1 MGRAHIVNSF
11 RKPRSALLI
20 SAALVAYL
28 AIVLAF
34 VSDRLVTRIYY
45 LWQDRWV
52 AVALIAGFLIV
63 AFVRVPGALRLPVR
77 PPSFPAVMLVAAVLL
92 ALTWWGTRAIMLDY
106 PLTRDEVSAWFD
118 SLIFATG
125 QPAAM
130 VPAWLRPY
138 LEAMVV
144 AFQLPIEG
152 NVAVVSAYM
161 PGNAAM
167 RAVMMRVAEP
177 EVLNPL
183 LLAIGF
189 IAAWDA
195 ARRLF
200 PDTPGAIWVCL
211 LTYALSAQALVNA
224 MTSYAMTA
232 HLALNM
238 VWLALFLRDRPWAH
252 AVAMATGA
260 WAIGIHQIVFHPLF
274 AVPFILL
281 LLKDR
286 RWVLVAAY
294 GAAYAAAMLGWMSWY
309 GYVRHV
315 ADAAAPAGEGEGII
329 GFIRY
334 RVISLF
340 ETINTYTL
348 PLMVYNLLRFF
359 AWMPMFVLPLLGAAF
374 LQARRKFELPAALL
388 SGVVLTFLAMTVLLP
403 YQGHGWGY
411 RYFHGVIPNVVLLS
425 GLGFMAWRERD
436 ARQAEGMVALLG
448 AATIMIQLPF
458 LFWQANRFVVPY
470 AELTERIGRQT
481 QADFLIL
488 ETRPPG
494 SAIDQVRNRPD
505 FTNRPLVF
513 TDQLMNR
520 AMVEELCRRG
530 TVTMIERSSYRL
542 VPFGFSEGEADGEGA
557 WLRSWL
563 PRQPCWRAPAS

>member
-1 MGRAHIVNSF
+1 MNSF
-11 RKPRSALLI
+11 RKQRSALLI
-20 SAALVAYL
+20 SAAIIAYL
-28 AIVLAF
+28 TIVLGF
-34 VSDRLVTRIYY
+34 LSDRLVTRIYY
-45 LWQDRWV
+45 LWQDRWM
-52 AVALIAGFLIV
+52 AVPLALGFVFV
-63 AFVRVPGALRLPVR
+63 AFVQAPAALRLPDR
-77 PPSFPAVMLVAAVLL
+77 PPRLSVVLVAGAALL

-130 VPAWLRPY
+130 VPAWWRPY

-167 RAVMMRVAEP
+167 RAVMMQVAEP
-177 EVLNPL
+177 ELLNPL

-189 IAAWDA
+189 VAAWDA

-200 PDTPGAIWVCL
+200 PTTPGAIWVCL
-211 LTYALSAQALVNA
+211 LVYALSAQALVNA

-238 VWLALFLRDRPWAH
+238 VWLAFFLRDRPWAH
-252 AVAMATGA
+252 AMAMAIGA

-274 AVPFILL
+274 AAPLVLL
-281 LLKDR
+281 LLRNR
-286 RWVLVAAY
+286 RWTLAAAY
-294 GAAYAAAMLGWMSWY
+294 GAVYTAALLGWMSWY
-309 GYVRHV
+309 DHVRHF
-315 ADAAAPAGEGEGII
+315 AGAIAPPTEGDGIV

-334 RVISLF
+334 RVITLF
-340 ETINTYTL
+340 AEINTYTL
-348 PLMVYNLLRFF
+348 PLMMYNLLRFF
-359 AWMPMFVLPLLGAAF
+359 AWMPMFVLPLLIAAIPR
-374 LQARRKFELPAALL
+374 ARRQYDLAAALL
-388 SGVVLTFLAMTVLLP
+388 LGVALTFLAMTVLLP

-411 RYFHGVIPNVVLLS
+411 RYFHGVIPNVVLLC
-425 GLGFMAWRERD
+425 GYGFAAWRERD
-436 ARQAEGMVALLG
+436 ARQAEGLVVLLG
-448 AATIMIQLPF
+448 TATILIQLPF
-458 LFWQANRFVVPY
+458 LFWQANRFVAPY
-470 AELTERIGRQT
+470 AALTERIGRQT
-481 QADFLIL
+481 QAEFLIL

-513 TDQLMNR
+513 TDQLLNR
-520 AMVEELCRRG
+520 SMVTELCRRG
-530 TVTMIERSSYRL
+530 SVTMIERSTYRL
-542 VPFGFSEGEADGEGA
+542 VPFGFPEGEADGEGA

-563 PRQPCWRAPAS
+563 PRQPCWRAPIG